1 MSAHYDA
8 QYQKKKIIIII
19 IDSQYDSIFDNYN
32 AFHTH
37 TQRLTQVHL
46 YLEICFTIFIHVLSF
61 IKCSRI
67 CLPYKNF
74 KQNRM
79 DKSSKIINCFVV
91 MFTNCQ
97 HYIFKNHINRK
108 KNNQ

>member
-37 TQRLTQVHL
+37 T
-46 YLEICFTIFIHVLSF
+46 
-61 IKCSRI
+61 
-67 CLPYKNF
+67 
-74 KQNRM
+74 
-79 DKSSKIINCFVV
+79 
-91 MFTNCQ
+91 
-97 HYIFKNHINRK
+97 
-108 KNNQ
+108 